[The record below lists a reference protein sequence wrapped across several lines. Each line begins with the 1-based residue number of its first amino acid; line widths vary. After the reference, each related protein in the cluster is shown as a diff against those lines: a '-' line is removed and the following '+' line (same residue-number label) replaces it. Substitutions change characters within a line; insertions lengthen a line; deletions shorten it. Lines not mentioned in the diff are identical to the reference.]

1 MVLLIF
7 GFLLG
12 LAVGSFLNVV
22 ILRGARGNKF
32 PRKSATAPAGAP
44 REAGSA
50 LIRDMREAHI
60 FSGRSRCES
69 CGKTLSW
76 HELIP
81 ILSFCLQKG
90 RCRSCGAALSW
101 QYPLVELGT
110 GLAYAFALW
119 YLFSATSPSIVV
131 PLLLVVSRWLLV
143 LIIFSSSLV
152 IFVSD
157 LRWRIIPNGAVLVL
171 LLSGIAI
178 RLTIVFDVGH
188 SPFAIGYLP
197 FAFLWDFG
205 AAVVIALFFAAIWFI
220 TKGRGMGFGDA
231 KLVLATSLVLG
242 FPESVVAVLL
252 AFWIGAAAGILL
264 ILFRLKTWKDQIP
277 FGPYILI
284 GAALA
289 YLFTEEF
296 LLFFGSI

>member
-22 ILRGARGNKF
+22 ILRGARGEN
-32 PRKSATAPAGAP
+32 
-44 REAGSA
+44 
-50 LIRDMREAHI
+50 

-90 RCRSCGAALSW
+90 RCRSCGSALSW

-110 GLAYAFALW
+110 GALFALTTIILLSELGRGLTDLSAISHW
-119 YLFSATSPSIVV
+119 PLAISYLLSAIGY
-131 PLLLVVSRWLLV
+131 WLLAIAV
-143 LIIFSSSLV
+143 LSSAIV

-157 LRWRIIPNGAVLVL
+157 LRWRIIPNGAVLTL
-171 LLSGIAI
+171 LLAGLAI
-178 RLTIVFDVGH
+178 RL
-188 SPFAIGYLP
+188 SPLVLNAGNSSFAIGYLP
-197 FAFLWDFG
+197 FAIRYSSLLWDFG
-205 AAVVIALFFAAIWFI
+205 TAIAIALFFAAIWFLSR
-220 TKGRGMGFGDA
+220 GRGMGFGDA

-242 FPESVVAVLL
+242 FPESVMAVLL
-252 AFWIGAAAGILL
+252 AFWIGAAVGILL
-264 ILFRLKTWKDQIP
+264 ILFRYKSWKDQIP
-277 FGPYILI
+277 FGPYILV
-284 GAALA
+284 GAAIVQ
-289 YLFTEEF
+289 
-296 LLFFGSI
+296 FFYENLVQIFGGWVF